1 MEGRAARVEAEIREL
16 WCESQ
21 GVRGQGGE
29 RNAGEVHAGSLVR
42 RVIQRTRA
50 SRIGRNAS
58 QSRVRKNIKYLVI
71 TRVRM
76 DVTQPTGLLRLRPTI
91 RSDGSLY

>member
-1 MEGRAARVEAEIREL
+1 MEGRAARVEAEMREL

-42 RVIQRTRA
+42 RVIQRTRGSDVTRHRA
-50 SRIGRNAS
+50 EY
-58 QSRVRKNIKYLVI
+58 VKNINYLVI

-76 DVTQPTGLLRLRPTI
+76 DVTQPTGLLRLRPSI